1 MFIRIKKIN
10 NQNYAYHVEN
20 RRVRGKVKQKVKG
33 YVGKVHI
40 PKKVNKTSF
49 MQFTNKK
56 IEDYSIKNRKSNVH
70 DLVQWELHKHG
81 LTNFTYDKQKNGI
94 IREKTNMVL
103 KINEGYLYDKT
114 IKDILN
120 FKPVGDDEYFI
131 GKAFAETFVKAGIDV
146 PKELFVK
153 MFEEQISK

>member
-10 NQNYAYHVEN
+10 DQNYAYHVEN
-20 RRVRGKVKQKVKG
+20 RRVYGKVKQKVKG

-40 PKKVNKTSF
+40 PEKVNQTSF

-81 LTNFTYDKQKNGI
+81 LTDFTYDKQKKGI
-94 IREKTNMVL
+94 IKEKTNMVL

-131 GKAFAETFVKAGIDV
+131 GKEFAETFVKAGIDI

-153 MFEEQISK
+153 MFEEIIKE